1 MPNQHP
7 EEAAPI
13 AKQNED
19 DPDTLAIEKGIE
31 DPSSKKRKP
40 EFKIEKLEEREL
52 PDDISLHS
60 TNNQI

>member
-1 MPNQHP
+1 ML
-7 EEAAPI
+7 
-13 AKQNED
+13 QNED